1 MIGADL
7 NFSEEFVN
15 SIFEKIK
22 CIKKASVK
30 RLTHF
35 FMRYYKL
42 FKNLFYILLHL
53 RA

>member
-22 CIKKASVK
+22 CIKKCHGEYAMTFLKV
-30 RLTHF
+30 
-35 FMRYYKL
+35 
-42 FKNLFYILLHL
+42 
-53 RA
+53 